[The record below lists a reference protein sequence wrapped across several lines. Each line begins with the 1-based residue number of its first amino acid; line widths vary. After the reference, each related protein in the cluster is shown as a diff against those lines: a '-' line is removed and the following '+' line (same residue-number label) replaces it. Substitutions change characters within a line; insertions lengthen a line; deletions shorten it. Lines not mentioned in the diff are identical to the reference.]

1 MSYYAGFQPHQ
12 TFYSWMVRCPQS
24 FDERIDRQA
33 NHMSASADIQ
43 KSSVSKSGTEIVHL
57 LQMAYTRYS
66 VLSALAI

>member
-43 KSSVSKSGTEIVHL
+43 KSSVSKSGICIL
-57 LQMAYTRYS
+57 GNNLI
-66 VLSALAI
+66 ALIHILF